1 MRWIRAV
8 IKETWG
14 LFVDD
19 GVFALFIVG
28 WLAAASM
35 LPRLALPPAWSC
47 LILFAGLASILLR
60 SALARARQV

>member
-1 MRWIRAV
+1 MPWIRAV

-19 GVFALFIVG
+19 GVFALSIVG
-28 WLAAASM
+28 WLAAASV
-35 LPRLALPPAWSC
+35 LPKLSLPPAWNC
-47 LILFAGLASILLR
+47 LMLFGGLASILLR